1 MECDELRWGR
11 GNEVV
16 CNECDSF
23 SLEQNGASLST
34 FRRNDDDDDEW
45 ETRCIVLLRIIALRN
60 KRQLNGSNI
69 VHKVKIPELLGKIA
83 NSLHVL
89 ALCKV

>member
-1 MECDELRWGR
+1 MKWSVTSVTLSR
-11 GNEVV
+11 
-16 CNECDSF
+16 
-23 SLEQNGASLST
+23 LQNGASLST
-34 FRRNDDDDDEW
+34 FRTNDDDDDDEW
-45 ETRCIVLLRIIALRN
+45 KTRCIVLLRIIAPRN

-89 ALCKV
+89 VLCKV